1 MLNFFTF
8 IKQETIIVSEYMR
21 ALKLKSDGKKTEAI
35 FLFNELLQAEALCQV
50 LSVGNFYLIFR
61 I

>member
-1 MLNFFTF
+1 MLIFLTF

-21 ALKLKSDGKKTEAI
+21 ALKLKSDGNKTEAI

-50 LSVGNFYLIFR
+50 LNVGKLIFS
-61 I
+61 